1 MKVVSNM
8 KESLVKDN
16 TGQGVRPAG
25 KSPIRFGTVNVGTI
39 SGRAN
44 EIAEMLTR
52 RKVDL
57 CCLQF
62 AGNKVERRISSSNQR
77 EEYQLQVLL
86 VWGSVRFWRCWDNV
100 SSKMDQQCYFCEKI

>member
-57 CCLQF
+57 FRLQETRWRGGS
-62 AGNKVERRISSSNQR
+62 AGLIKGKNTI
-77 EEYQLQVLL
+77 LQVLL

>member
-8 KESLVKDN
+8 KESFVKDN
-16 TGQGVRPAG
+16 TGQGVRPTG
-25 KSPIRFGTVNVGTI
+25 KSPICFGTVNVGTR

-57 CCLQF
+57 CCLQETRWR
-62 AGNKVERRISSSNQR
+62 G
-77 EEYQLQVLL
+77 
-86 VWGSVRFWRCWDNV
+86 GSARLIKGKNTICKF
-100 SSKMDQQCYFCEKI
+100 F

>member
-16 TGQGVRPAG
+16 TGQGVRPTG
-25 KSPIRFGTVNVGTI
+25 KTSTRFGTVNVGTI

-57 CCLQF
+57 CCLQ
-62 AGNKVERRISSSNQR
+62 ETRRR
-77 EEYQLQVLL
+77 G
-86 VWGSVRFWRCWDNV
+86 GSARLIKGKNTIYKFFWCGDQSGFGGVGMLAQKWINNV
-100 SSKMDQQCYFCEKI
+100 I

>member
-16 TGQGVRPAG
+16 TGYGVRPVG
-25 KSPIRFGTVNVGTI
+25 RSPIRFGTVNVGTI

-44 EIAEMLTR
+44 EIAEMFTR

-57 CCLQF
+57 CCL
-62 AGNKVERRISSSNQR
+62 
-77 EEYQLQVLL
+77 
-86 VWGSVRFWRCWDNV
+86 
-100 SSKMDQQCYFCEKI
+100 

>member
-1 MKVVSNM
+1 MKVVSIM

-39 SGRAN
+39 SGRTN
-44 EIAEMLTR
+44 EIAEMLTQ

-57 CCLQF
+57 FCLQETRWK
-62 AGNKVERRISSSNQR
+62 G
-77 EEYQLQVLL
+77 EEYHLQVLL